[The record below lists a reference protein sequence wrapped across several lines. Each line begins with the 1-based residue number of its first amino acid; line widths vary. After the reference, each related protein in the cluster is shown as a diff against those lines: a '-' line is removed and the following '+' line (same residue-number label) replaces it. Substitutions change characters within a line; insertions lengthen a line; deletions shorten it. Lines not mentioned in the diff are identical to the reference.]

1 MSAARGRSPR
11 GAKSGGGK
19 RDGGKSRA
27 GNRRGGSAGGK
38 SRGAKS
44 GGSQSRGAKASG
56 AKSRGAKQGGGG
68 AGPRSASP
76 RRLKEPTVCVL
87 AERGRLLAAEPLFE
101 RIRAGAGGERRI
113 ALDSRGRADARAGD
127 LVLVGQGKHGP
138 RVVRKLGRPDVARD
152 VLEGLMLDRGLQRTF
167 TDAVESE
174 AVAVAAS
181 PAKTRGRR
189 DLTALPTF
197 TIDPHG
203 ARDHDDAISAAAEG
217 DSARVWVHIADVSA
231 YVRPGGKVE
240 QEALR
245 RATSTYVPGAV
256 EPMLPPAL
264 SNEACSLTPGDD
276 RLAVTVELEM
286 RGADVRS
293 ASFYRSTVRSDARL
307 TYPEIDE
314 VFAGSKRAE
323 EPWGGPLVVAR
334 EVATALAER
343 HAERHALEINSA
355 EPSYE
360 FDDAGHVTGV
370 AHEHQTESHR
380 VIEHLMILANEQ
392 VAGYLS
398 ERKLPALYRV
408 HEQPDPASVEFM
420 VSQLASL
427 DVPTPPVPKNMS
439 PQQAAD
445 IAADASRMIARY
457 KEQRGGAGAA
467 IASLVLRSLKQASY
481 LPKNLGHAGLAS
493 TSYCHFTSPIRRYPD
508 LVVHR
513 ALLAGLGL
521 DVVAPRAHELDEIA
535 VATSDAE
542 RAAMKIERGA
552 DDVCSA
558 FLLERRLAEAGE
570 GEQPAF
576 DGEVAGVIA
585 QGAFISFGDERFEG
599 FLPVRRLSG
608 WWELN
613 PEETMLRCEDS
624 GEALRFGDPVRVAVD
639 GVDAPRGRVDLV
651 RPG

>member
-1 MSAARGRSPR
+1 MPAAPGHSPR
-11 GAKSGGGK
+11 GKGRRKGTAGGGRRKATAKGERKTTGKGGRRKETGKGGRKATGKQGQRSSGGT
-19 RDGGKSRA
+19 
-27 GNRRGGSAGGK
+27 RRLTEPVVAVLT
-38 SRGAKS
+38 
-44 GGSQSRGAKASG
+44 
-56 AKSRGAKQGGGG
+56 KQG
-68 AGPRSASP
+68 R
-76 RRLKEPTVCVL
+76 T
-87 AERGRLLAAEPLFE
+87 LAAEPLFE
-101 RIRAGAGGERRI
+101 RGARRITLDSAARGDAGAGE
-113 ALDSRGRADARAGD
+113 
-127 LVLVGQGKHGP
+127 LVLVGPSKRGP
-138 RVVRKLGRPDVARD
+138 RVVRSLGRPDVTRD
-152 VLEGLMLDRGLQRTF
+152 VLEGLMLDGGLRRSF
-167 TDAVESE
+167 SRAVEAE
-174 AVAVAAS
+174 AADAAAS
-181 PAKTRGRR
+181 PAETRGRR

-203 ARDHDDAISAAAEG
+203 ARDHDDAISAADEG

-240 QEALR
+240 AEALR
-245 RATSTYVPGAV
+245 RATSVYVPGAV

-286 RGADVRS
+286 RGADARS
-293 ASFYRSTVRSDARL
+293 VAFYRSSVRSDARL
-307 TYPEIDE
+307 TYPQIDD
-314 VFAGSKRAE
+314 VFAGAERAE
-323 EPWGGPLVVAR
+323 DPWGGPLKIARSVAG
-334 EVATALAER
+334 ALADR
-343 HAERHALEINSA
+343 RAERHALEINSA

-360 FDDAGHVTGV
+360 FDDAGNVTGV
-370 AHEHQTESHR
+370 AHEQQTESHR

-408 HEQPDPASVEFM
+408 HEQPDPQAVEFM
-420 VSQLASL
+420 ISQLASL

-439 PQQAAD
+439 PQQAAEL
-445 IAADASRMIARY
+445 AADASRMIARHR
-457 KEQRGGAGAA
+457 EQNGGAGAA
-467 IASLVLRSLKQASY
+467 IASLVLRSLKQAYY

-493 TSYCHFTSPIRRYPD
+493 PSYCHFTSPIRRYPD

-521 DVVAPRAHELDEIA
+521 DIAAPRAHELDKVA
-535 VATSDAE
+535 QATSDAE
-542 RAAMKIERGA
+542 RAAMKVERSA

-558 FLLERRLAEAGE
+558 FLLERRLAETGE
-570 GEQPAF
+570 EAPAF
-576 DGEVAGVIA
+576 DGEIAGVIA

-599 FLPVRRLSG
+599 FLPARRLKG

-639 GVDAPRGRVDLV
+639 SVDAPRGRVDLV
-651 RPG
+651 RAD